1 MPIKCR
7 CGQENPDSALHC
19 ENCGEQLAVER
30 KEYAPYQNN
39 PYQNT
44 PYGQSVPYNQQP
56 YQSQPIQL
64 AYTQAEKPVSIGAW
78 IGLLILFCIP
88 VVNVIALIIT
98 LCAAENKTLKNYI
111 IANFIIAAI
120 IVIVFILLLVVV
132 GISAAEFAD
141 AFASYY

>member
-1 MPIKCR
+1 MPVKCQ
-7 CGQENPDSALHC
+7 CGHENPDSAFHC

-44 PYGQSVPYNQQP
+44 QYNQSAPYNQQP
-56 YQSQPIQL
+56 YQPQL

-78 IGLLILFCIP
+78 VGLLIVFCIP
-88 VVNVIALIIT
+88 FVNIIAFIIT

-111 IANFIIAAI
+111 IANFILAAI
-120 IVIVFILLLVVV
+120 MIALFILLVVV
-132 GISAAEFAD
+132 IGVSVAEFAD
-141 AFASYY
+141 AFANYY